1 MPISYTV
8 DTERRLVLETWRG
21 DVDASQ
27 LGEYWTK
34 LLDDEQAVAIRRN
47 LSDLSDCEIR
57 LTTEEMWSLVS
68 WILIPRQ
75 AGRKWATAI
84 VVGKPSTHSI
94 SRHFQAFADTFSHD
108 QIFTDYAAAYEWIL
122 RQEIGAASCCAG
134 NAGLPNPQHVSSA
147 ANR

>member
-1 MPISYTV
+1 MPISYTI
-8 DTERRLVLETWRG
+8 DAGRRLILETWRG
-21 DVDASQ
+21 DVDACQ

-75 AGRKWATAI
+75 TGRKWATAI
-84 VVGKPSTHSI
+84 VVGKPSTHGI

-108 QIFTDYAAAYEWIL
+108 QIFTDYAAACEWIL
-122 RQEIGAASCCAG
+122 GQEIGAASCNAG
-134 NAGLPNPQHVSSA
+134 NAGLPQLQHAGSA
-147 ANR
+147 AKK